1 MPWICIT
8 VGIALALNEV
18 FRMNKKAVSAVI
30 GVILMVAITVAI
42 AAVVFIY
49 VSGVA
54 DYADEKE
61 EIIDFAQGL
70 NWTKYNSA
78 CSMLVIDFDGI
89 RDNTNLLVEKRDGW
103 YRLPVV
109 MEKPCT
115 GPWDDRETWAYFNYD
130 TGEYHISIQTGI
142 SDYNNEIIAILLEH
156 QATLDN
162 LYEFFQN
169 NYNATG

>member
-1 MPWICIT
+1 M
-8 VGIALALNEV
+8 EK
-18 FRMNKKAVSAVI
+18 RKNKGVSAVI

-42 AAVVFIY
+42 AAVVYIY
-49 VSGVA
+49 VSGMVNS
-54 DYADEKE
+54 YADEDE
-61 EIIDFAQGL
+61 QIIDFAQNL
-70 NWTKYNSA
+70 NWTEYNSA

-103 YRLPVV
+103 YRLPAV
-109 MEKPCT
+109 MEKSCT

-130 TGEYHISIQTGI
+130 TGKYHISIQTGI
-142 SDYNNEIIAILLEH
+142 SDYNNEIIGILLEH
-156 QATLDN
+156 QETLDN